1 MEVPKVARAHPGGKT
16 VPTRLPEN
24 DAAPLRAAAEEF
36 EAAFLAEALS
46 HAGFDRAL
54 AGESGFGGEAMSGFY
69 LAELSG
75 AIAKRGDFGIAD
87 LIVKSEERRS

>member
-1 MEVPKVARAHPGGKT
+1 MEISNIARAHHGDKP
-16 VPTRLPEN
+16 VAARLAEN
-24 DAAPLRAAAEEF
+24 DPALRAVAEEF

-69 LAELSG
+69 LAELSS

>member
-1 MEVPKVARAHPGGKT
+1 MEISSVALAHPGGKA
-16 VPTRLPEN
+16 VPARPAEN
-24 DAAPLRAAAEEF
+24 SAAPLRAAAEEF

-69 LAELSG
+69 LAELSSE
-75 AIAKRGDFGIAD
+75 IAKRGDFGIAD
-87 LIVKSEERRS
+87 LVVKSEERRS